1 MHMGECI
8 EVEETLGPFEFLCSA
23 MATGTTFLARI
34 DPDKLDLYMDRAWI
48 EQHPSACPFLRPS
61 GERVVCTIHA
71 TSPVQCKAY
80 RCRVLQ
86 VLGADGSVIGTV
98 TGTLALHT
106 EDLQL
111 REEWARAQA
120 VIAWGAPDVEA
131 QITRYFRHRGY
142 RVA

>member
-1 MHMGECI
+1 
-8 EVEETLGPFEFLCSA
+8 
-23 MATGTTFLARI
+23 
-34 DPDKLDLYMDRAWI
+34 
-48 EQHPSACPFLRPS
+48 
-61 GERVVCTIHA
+61 VCTIHA

-120 VIAWGAPDVEA
+120 VIAWGAPDFEA